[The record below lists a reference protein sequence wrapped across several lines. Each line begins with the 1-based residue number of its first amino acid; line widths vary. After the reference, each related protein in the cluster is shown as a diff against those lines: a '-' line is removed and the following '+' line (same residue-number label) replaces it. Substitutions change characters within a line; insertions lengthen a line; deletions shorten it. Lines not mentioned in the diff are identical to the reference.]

1 MSFKSFFEDE
11 TLYSHMEHRW
21 KKNYVTEVVESMRLG
36 LSGLTEYI
44 QNIQTTNKLTEK
56 EVLDILCFMIHTLII
71 CRSREEVNT
80 ISEVNKKLSNLVYCL
95 CKPFPFHTTRVSM
108 HTVKVQALKY
118 RRIQEF
124 MEIAYSFQQYDI
136 MFNFL
141 KFGYDPSYELYKK
154 MLWNK
159 DSKNMEIVLTYSPLT
174 TEHCHRLWKEINEE
188 TDEYRETYTDEVSLM
203 RTISILNFSRG
214 YLM

>member
-11 TLYSHMEHRW
+11 TLYSQMEHRW
-21 KKNYVTEVVESMRLG
+21 KKKYVTEVVESMRLG

-71 CRSREEVNT
+71 CRSREELNM
-80 ISEVNKKLSNLVYCL
+80 ISEVNKRLSNLVYCL

-108 HTVKVQALKY
+108 DTVKLQSLKY

-141 KFGYDPSYELYKK
+141 KFGYDPSYDLYKK
-154 MLWNK
+154 ILWNK

-174 TEHCHRLWKEINEE
+174 TDHCRQLWKEINDE
-188 TDEYRETYTDEVSLM
+188 TDEYRQIYTDNVSLM